1 MEPDNKQV
9 EQESDYLVSD
19 DLLPDGMTVDQLRAE
34 IIEQASG
41 HYNRGARSSRVLIR
55 KMPCGFF

>member
-9 EQESDYLVSD
+9 EQESEEDYLVSD

-34 IIEQASG
+34 IIEQFPGTTIEELEA
-41 HYNRGARSSRVLIR
+41 L
-55 KMPCGFF
+55 GF